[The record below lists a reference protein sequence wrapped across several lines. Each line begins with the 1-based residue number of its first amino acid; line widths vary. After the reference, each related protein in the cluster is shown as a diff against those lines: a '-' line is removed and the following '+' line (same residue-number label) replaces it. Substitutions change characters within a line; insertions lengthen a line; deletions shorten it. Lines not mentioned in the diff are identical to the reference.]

1 MWKDIFDI
9 LQIVFLL
16 VFLEGILS
24 IDNAAVL
31 GAMVAHL
38 PQDQPIPWPKWLQW
52 MQGHGERFLGM
63 QQAAA
68 LKVGLI
74 GAYVGR
80 GLMLAV
86 AFIITENPWVLAI
99 GSGYLVWL
107 SVNHFAHLYR
117 RDQVDEHGTTKQR
130 VTGFWQ
136 TVLIIEMIDLAF
148 SLDNVVVAVSADPQ
162 KRFWV
167 IGLGVAIGILV
178 MRFAA
183 QIFTNLIEWEP
194 NLEHAAFALLL
205 AIGAESVI
213 KIVWHVETPHWL
225 KFAISMTILALTVGL
240 SRLPFLKPLKKFLR
254 LGLPLASIIDTVVGW
269 LLWPIRWL
277 FGLLLAPFRQR
288 VAARIQGE

>member
-107 SVNHFAHLYR
+107 SVNHFAHMYR
-117 RDQVDEHGTTKQR
+117 RDQVDEHSEVKQR
-130 VTGFWQ
+130 TTGFWQ

-148 SLDNVVVAVSADPQ
+148 SLDNVVVAVNADPQ

-183 QIFTNLIEWEP
+183 QIFTSLIEWEP

-213 KIVWHVETPHWL
+213 KIVWHLETPHWL
-225 KFAISMTILALTVGL
+225 KFAISMTILALTVAL
-240 SRLPFLKPLKKFLR
+240 SRLPFLKPLKQFLR

-269 LLWPIRWL
+269 LLWPIRWV
-277 FGLLLAPFRQR
+277 FGLLFAPFRQR

>member
-80 GLMLAV
+80 GLMLAI

-107 SVNHFAHLYR
+107 SVNHFAHLHR
-117 RDQVDEHGTTKQR
+117 RDQASENGEVKPR

-148 SLDNVVVAVSADPQ
+148 SLDNVVVAVNADPQ

-183 QIFTNLIEWEP
+183 QIFTKLIEWEP

-205 AIGAESVI
+205 AIGTESVI
-213 KIVWHVETPHWL
+213 KIVQHVEPPHWL

-254 LGLPLASIIDTVVGW
+254 LGLPLAALIDTVVGW

-288 VAARIQGE
+288 VAARIQGD